1 MQFLRHIFKFYINSS
16 IHVALAVFSLSWL
29 TLIELNINYNEN
41 ILLFIFFATIT
52 GYNFV
57 KYFGVAKFHHRRLTQ
72 KLKII
77 QVFSFICF
85 VFLCYYMFQLERYT
99 IYIIVIL
106 GGVTFLYTIPFLPK
120 KILFDEAMNL
130 RKISGLKI
138 YVIAFVWSSATVVL
152 PIIDSGIALDWNI
165 MITAIQR
172 FIYVLVVML
181 PFEIRDMGFDSIK
194 LSTIPQQ
201 IGIRNSKLIGILLL
215 MPFFFLEFFKDDIS
229 PISITALLVVSV
241 LMAIT
246 VLLAK
251 IDQSEYYAS
260 FWVEG
265 IPIVW
270 LLITYAGIT
279 YS

>member
-1 MQFLRHIFKFYINSS
+1 MQLLRHIFNFYINSS
-16 IHVALAVFSLSWL
+16 IHVALAVFCLSCL
-29 TLIELNINYNEN
+29 TLIEFNIKYNEN

-57 KYFGVAKFHHRRLTQ
+57 KYFGIAKFHHRRLTQ

-77 QVFSFICF
+77 QVFSLICF
-85 VFLCYYMFQLERYT
+85 VFLCYYAIKLNTNT
-99 IYIIVIL
+99 IYFIAIL
-106 GGVTFLYTIPFLPK
+106 GAVTFLYTIPFLPK
-120 KILFDEAMNL
+120 KILLDEAMNL

-138 YVIAFVWSSATVVL
+138 YVIAFVWSCVTVVL
-152 PIIDSGIALDWNI
+152 PLIDSGIAFDWNVI
-165 MITAIQR
+165 ITGIQR

-181 PFEIRDMGFDSIK
+181 PFEIRDMGYDSIK

-201 IGIRNSKLIGILLL
+201 IGIRNSKIIGVLLL

-229 PISITALLVVSV
+229 PISITALLIVTVF
-241 LMAIT
+241 MAIA

-251 IDQSEYYAS
+251 INQPEYYAS

-270 LLITYAGIT
+270 LLISWIGIT
-279 YS
+279 YL

>member
-120 KILFDEAMNL
+120 KILFDEAKNL